1 MMLRQGALALAAL
14 ALTAPGVAQDA
25 VRSPDQ
31 IVAAAPDSDWVR
43 IAPQDLVVMTLAPDA
58 EGNPRKVVI
67 QLIGEPFS
75 QGWVDNI
82 RTLARA
88 DYWDGMA
95 ILRVQDNYV
104 VQWGQPDPGV
114 GIDERPVPEGLKV
127 MDAADYTATLPPAP
141 EMDQSVFPVT
151 ALQRNQFFQRMLPLF
166 EKQGFDRE
174 EFTSFVERAKGDSY
188 AIETAIIEGWPMGL
202 GPSEDGKL
210 TVWPVHCY
218 GMVGVGRG
226 NPPDTGDGSQLYAV
240 IGHAPRHLDRN
251 LAVVGRVVD
260 GIEHLSSLPRG
271 KGPASYYADP
281 AKRVPIASVRI
292 AADLPKGE
300 RPHLEYLATDS
311 DSFAQYVDA
320 RAHRRDPFFV
330 TSADGADICNIP
342 VPIRAVAA
350 E

>member
-1 MMLRQGALALAAL
+1 MMLREGALALAAL

-25 VRSPDQ
+25 VLSPDE
-31 IVAAAPDSDWVR
+31 IVAAAPASDWLT
-43 IAPQDLVVMTLAPDA
+43 IAPQDLLVMTLAPDA
-58 EGNPRKVVI
+58 DGNPRKVVI
-67 QLIGEPFS
+67 QLIGAPFS

-104 VQWGQPDPGV
+104 AQWGQPDPGM
-114 GIDERPVPEGLKV
+114 GIAEKPVPEGLKV
-127 MDAADYTATLPPAP
+127 MDDSAYTVSAQHYRSYSSDGKQPHESRSSPPLTLHDLFDDYA
-141 EMDQSVFPVT
+141 
-151 ALQRNQFFQRMLPLF
+151 
-166 EKQGFDRE
+166 GFTG
-174 EFTSFVERAKGDSY
+174 FSN
-188 AIETAIIEGWPMGL
+188 GWPVAGTNSSVAFGNRRTRENAYEYSRPDIL
-202 GPSEDGKL
+202 
-210 TVWPVHCY
+210 WPVHCY

-251 LAVVGRVVD
+251 LAVVGRVVE

-281 AKRVPIASVRI
+281 AKRVPILSVRI
-292 AADLPKGE
+292 AADLPEGE
-300 RPHLEYLATDS
+300 RPHLEYLSTES
-311 DSFAQYVDA
+311 DSFAQYADA
-320 RAHRRDPFFV
+320 RANRRDPFFV
-330 TSADGADICNIP
+330 ASAGGADICNIP
-342 VPIRAVAA
+342 VPIRSVA

>member
-1 MMLRQGALALAAL
+1 MIRFHPLALPMALAAF
-14 ALTAPGVAQDA
+14 ALPFPAIAQDA
-25 VRSPDQ
+25 PSPNQ
-31 IVAAAPDSDWVR
+31 IVAEAAEEDWVK
-43 IAPQDLVVMTLAPDA
+43 IAPEDLLVMTLAPDRDGEA
-58 EGNPRKVVI
+58 REGVI
-67 QLIGEPFS
+67 QLMPEPFS
-75 QGWVDNI
+75 QGWVANI

-88 DYWDGMA
+88 GWYDG
-95 ILRVQDNYV
+95 ISVNRVQDNYV
-104 VQWGQPDPGV
+104 VQWGDPNYDNPEAEGSATPLPDGLSEVPESAYTVPWPTAFTGNKQKAYSSYKASWWPWHTPDP
-114 GIDERPVPEGLKV
+114 
-127 MDAADYTATLPPAP
+127 
-141 EMDQSVFPVT
+141 
-151 ALQRNQFFQRMLPLF
+151 
-166 EKQGFDRE
+166 
-174 EFTSFVERAKGDSY
+174 AKDSY
-188 AIETAIIEGWPMGL
+188 ARETGFLDGFPFANNAEG
-202 GPSEDGKL
+202 
-210 TVWPVHCY
+210 VWPVHCY

-226 NPPDTGDGSQLYAV
+226 MSPDTGSGAELYTV

-281 AKRVPIASVRI
+281 AKRVPIVSVRL
-292 AADLPKGE
+292 AAELPKGE
-300 RPHLEYLATDS
+300 RPHFEYLATDS

>member
-1 MMLRQGALALAAL
+1 MLRRGALYLAALALAAP
-14 ALTAPGVAQDA
+14 TVAQDA
-25 VRSPDQ
+25 VRSPDE
-31 IVAAAPDSDWVR
+31 IVAAAPSRDWVT
-43 IAPQDLVVMTLAPDA
+43 IAPQDLLVMTLAPDA
-58 EGNPRKVVI
+58 EGNARKVVI
-67 QLIGEPFS
+67 QLIGAPFS

-104 VQWGQPDPGV
+104 VQWGQPDPGM
-114 GIDERPVPEGLKV
+114 GIAEKPVPEGLRV
-127 MDAADYTATLPPAP
+127 MDAADYTVTLPPAP

-151 ALQRNQFFQRMLPLF
+151 TRQRNQFLQRMLPLF
-166 EKQGFDRE
+166 ENQGFDRK

-188 AIETAIIEGWPMGL
+188 AVETAIIEGWPMGL
-202 GPSEDGKL
+202 GPSDDGEL
-210 TVWPVHCY
+210 TAWPVHCY

-251 LAVVGRVVD
+251 LAVVGRVVE
-260 GIEHLSSLPRG
+260 GIENLSSLPRG

-281 AKRVPIASVRI
+281 AKRVPILSVRI
-292 AADLPKGE
+292 AADLPEGE
-300 RPHLEYLATDS
+300 RPHLQYLSTES
-311 DSFAQYVDA
+311 VSFWDYADA
-320 RAHRRDPFFV
+320 RANRRDPFFV
-330 TSADGADICNIP
+330 KPAGGVDVCNIP